1 MTQLLLNL
9 WWKQNNRLQFHAVLA
24 FATSLIVW
32 HFATG
37 LCKVQVFSDIVLQ
50 FPSSDK
56 ETLLTAWDFFL
67 CYLVC
72 RKLNAVSKRQKARM
86 SYLDHGKEMKPEFSQ
101 FLFFIFFFAVG
112 KRKSACFLPQW
123 RVGSSSNDVKI
134 NKRNGEML
142 CDGKGSVIWRDAF
155 SLCGLCQGDS
165 GMWGVDILHIPQPFP
180 LSRLTYCLSGAWRQR
195 TARRKGVSPEEFYQI
210 VEGKLDNS
218 PQRSGAV
225 LKALLCQ
232 IPMGGFPGDLTHLCL
247 PRHGGWHIRK
257 AAASPDQ
264 CLSLRYFK

>member
-1 MTQLLLNL
+1 MEKKWSQ
-9 WWKQNNRLQFHAVLA
+9 
-24 FATSLIVW
+24 
-32 HFATG
+32 
-37 LCKVQVFSDIVLQ
+37 
-50 FPSSDK
+50 SS
-56 ETLLTAWDFFL
+56 ANF
-67 CYLVC
+67 YL
-72 RKLNAVSKRQKARM
+72 
-86 SYLDHGKEMKPEFSQ
+86 
-101 FLFFIFFFAVG
+101 FIFFAVG

-218 PQRSGAV
+218 RKGAV
-225 LKALLCQ
+225 LSLKPCCA
-232 IPMGGFPGDLTHLCL
+232 
-247 PRHGGWHIRK
+247 RHQWEDSQVIWHICVYPGMEVGTSGRL
-257 AAASPDQ
+257 P
-264 CLSLRYFK
+264 LPLINV

>member
-1 MTQLLLNL
+1 MEKKWSQ
-9 WWKQNNRLQFHAVLA
+9 
-24 FATSLIVW
+24 
-32 HFATG
+32 
-37 LCKVQVFSDIVLQ
+37 
-50 FPSSDK
+50 SS
-56 ETLLTAWDFFL
+56 ANFYFL
-67 CYLVC
+67 
-72 RKLNAVSKRQKARM
+72 
-86 SYLDHGKEMKPEFSQ
+86 
-101 FLFFIFFFAVG
+101 FFFAVG

-195 TARRKGVSPEEFYQI
+195 TAWRKGVSPEEFYQI

-232 IPMGGFPGDLTHLCL
+232 TPMGGFPGDLTHLCL